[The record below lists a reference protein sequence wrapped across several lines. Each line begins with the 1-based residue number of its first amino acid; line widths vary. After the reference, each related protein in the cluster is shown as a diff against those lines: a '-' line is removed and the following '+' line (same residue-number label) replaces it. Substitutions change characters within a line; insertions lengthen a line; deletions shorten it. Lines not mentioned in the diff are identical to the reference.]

1 MKIIPHRHRKTY
13 HQFLKSAL
21 GKQIPIELLPRRIRI
36 LGHVAILWLDS
47 KIVDYKEQIG
57 EITLEYS
64 PKIQSVLRRTD
75 AIAGPFRQPGVEL
88 IAGSPETETVFKE
101 NQVIFCLDPM
111 KVMFSIGNKTERL
124 RMSKLGTKEFVVDMF
139 AGVGQ
144 LSLPMAVHA
153 KPAIIH
159 AIEWNPDAFYYL
171 KRNIQVNKV
180 SEIIKPHFGDTRL
193 ITPQLGQRKADRV
206 IMGLIQGTDLYL
218 KEGIQCVRPGGMMHI
233 HEIGPKGDMENELL
247 HKLET
252 MCSSMSRNIEL
263 MESRLVKTYNP
274 RYNHFV
280 LDVQVN
286 GS

>member
-1 MKIIPHRHRKTY
+1 VNIIPRRHRKTY
-13 HQFLKSAL
+13 HQFLQSAL
-21 GKQIPIELLPRRIRI
+21 GEHIPAEFLPRRIRI
-36 LGHVAILWLDS
+36 LGHVAILWLDP

-64 PKIQSVLRRTD
+64 PKIQSVLRRTE

-88 IAGSPETETVFKE
+88 IAGSPETETMFKE
-101 NQVIFCLDPM
+101 NQVIFHLDPM
-111 KVMFSIGNKTERL
+111 KVMFSVGNKTERL

-139 AGVGQ
+139 A
-144 LSLPMAVHA
+144 
-153 KPAIIH
+153 
-159 AIEWNPDAFYYL
+159 AFYYL
-171 KRNIQVNKV
+171 KRNIEANKV
-180 SEIIKPHFGDTRL
+180 SEILKPHFGDTQL
-193 ITPQLGQRKADRV
+193 IAPQLGQRKADRV

-218 KEGIQCVRPGGMMHI
+218 KEGIQCVRPGGVMHI

-252 MCSSMSRNIEL
+252 MGSSMNRNIEL
-263 MESRLVKTYNP
+263 VESRLVKTYNP